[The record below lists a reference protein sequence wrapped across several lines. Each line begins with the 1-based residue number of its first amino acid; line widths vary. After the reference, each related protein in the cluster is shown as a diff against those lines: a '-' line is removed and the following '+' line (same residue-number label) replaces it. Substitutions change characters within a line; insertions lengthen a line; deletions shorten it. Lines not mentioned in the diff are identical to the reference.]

1 MSSRRALAALAT
13 ASVLIGCGAKP
24 AAHSATHDSAPPAAS
39 ASSARR
45 ADSLALTVRPGVE
58 VWFTD
63 SRDAT
68 DSAGT
73 PCIERVLEIREAGR
87 RTPVPLLYTGETPRL
102 VNDSAIE
109 AAIWLHCRPSANGRG
124 RNCIGFPRTRS

>member
-24 AAHSATHDSAPPAAS
+24 AAQFATHDSAPPAAS

-87 RTPVPLLYTGETPRL
+87 RTPVPLLYTGETPRR
-102 VNDSAIE
+102 VNDSTIE
-109 AAIWLHCRPSANGRG
+109 AAIWLHCRPGNLYRVNLATGY
-124 RNCIGFPRTRS
+124 PTRVR